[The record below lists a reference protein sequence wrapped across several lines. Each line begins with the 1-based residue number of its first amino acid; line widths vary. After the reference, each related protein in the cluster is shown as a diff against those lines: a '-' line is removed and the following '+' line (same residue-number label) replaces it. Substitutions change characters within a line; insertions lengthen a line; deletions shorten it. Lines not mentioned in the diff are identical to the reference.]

1 MELNTLELKND
12 IHSLVNNTDD
22 ETILFKVKE
31 YFSELKSNEDW
42 WNLLSLK
49 EKASVEDGTKQLDN
63 GVRFS
68 HDEVRK
74 EIDKILKSK

>member
-22 ETILFKVKE
+22 ETILFKVRE

-42 WNLLSLK
+42 WNLLTLK
-49 EKASVEDGTKQLDN
+49 QKLSIENGSKQLDN
-63 GVRFS
+63 GLRFS